1 MSKLMS
7 TLNLK
12 KLVVLLC
19 GGALLTWIASHWMLS
34 EKSAHPPGL
43 ISMQQPS
50 DASTRAGQIAS
61 DASGT
66 SQVQSQATQ
75 LKPLNETEVAQLYRW
90 ARERGGTGD
99 GRMNPDGTVSGANAF
114 TGYESADNA
123 ALSALSKQGDAR
135 AAAILGERLANQFMA
150 SRGLDD
156 FKQAKDLLLDATMRG
171 FTTSLGKLIEMQA
184 WVAEGSGLQS
194 RVDRPRVDRDALIQT
209 YAYLHLLEKRGD
221 LSTEAYQI
229 QVRHIGELST
239 QESAQ
244 ARQAADQIY
253 ATLSQQRQKL
263 GLPPFQDG
271 IPPEIQSLIER
282 AAATPTSDM
291 KP

>member
-1 MSKLMS
+1 MS

-19 GGALLTWIASHWMLS
+19 GGAFLTWIVSHWMLS

-50 DASTRAGQIAS
+50 DASARAGQM
-61 DASGT
+61 ASGA
-66 SQVQSQATQ
+66 SGAAQVQAQATP
-75 LKPLNETEVAQLYRW
+75 LKPLNGAEVERLYRW

-99 GRMNPDGTVSGANAF
+99 GRMNADGTVSGANAF

-135 AAAILGERLANQFMA
+135 ASAILGERLANQFMA
-150 SRGLDD
+150 SRNSDD

-184 WVAEGSGLQS
+184 WLAEGSGLQS

-229 QVRHIGELST
+229 QVKHIGELST

>member
-1 MSKLMS
+1 MS

-34 EKSAHPPGL
+34 EKSAHPTGL

-61 DASGT
+61 GASGA

-75 LKPLNETEVAQLYRW
+75 LKPLNEAEVAQLYRW

-156 FKQAKDLLLDATMRG
+156 FNQAKDLLLDATMRG